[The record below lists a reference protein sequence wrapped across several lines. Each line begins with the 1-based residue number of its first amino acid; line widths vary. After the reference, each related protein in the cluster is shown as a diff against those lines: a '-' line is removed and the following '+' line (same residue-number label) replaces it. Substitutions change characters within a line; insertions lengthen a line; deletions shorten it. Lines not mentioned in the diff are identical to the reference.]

1 MWKDPF
7 YMDKRAKSLLEID
20 KICANI
26 KQDHSKCQLEI
37 NYLKDINKKLKEERD
52 EIQKAYESEINYN
65 NNKLLASTNQ
75 INYRILSLRLSEIS
89 DLNENDINEAIACII
104 RRRHRKDSVG
114 LYNINWENPDM
125 YYYYNFSDEIRMKFE
140 ELLEHI
146 QEIEN
151 GNINNINNM
160 KYQIIVK
167 DYDNKINELHQ
178 RIKEYEERIKDLE
191 LKLEEGQ
198 IDIKEDNDNELEI
211 TIDKVK
217 YDEKY
222 LNNDDVTA
230 LMFDL
235 FPYETYSTSV

>member
-1 MWKDPF
+1 
-7 YMDKRAKSLLEID
+7 
-20 KICANI
+20 
-26 KQDHSKCQLEI
+26 
-37 NYLKDINKKLKEERD
+37 
-52 EIQKAYESEINYN
+52 
-65 NNKLLASTNQ
+65 
-75 INYRILSLRLSEIS
+75 
-89 DLNENDINEAIACII
+89 
-104 RRRHRKDSVG
+104 
-114 LYNINWENPDM
+114 
-125 YYYYNFSDEIRMKFE
+125 MKFE

-191 LKLEEGQ
+191 LKIEEGQ

-211 TIDKVK
+211 TIDNVK

>member
-125 YYYYNFSDEIRMKFE
+125 YYY
-140 ELLEHI
+140 
-146 QEIEN
+146 
-151 GNINNINNM
+151 
-160 KYQIIVK
+160 
-167 DYDNKINELHQ
+167 
-178 RIKEYEERIKDLE
+178 
-191 LKLEEGQ
+191 
-198 IDIKEDNDNELEI
+198 
-211 TIDKVK
+211 
-217 YDEKY
+217 
-222 LNNDDVTA
+222 
-230 LMFDL
+230 
-235 FPYETYSTSV
+235 